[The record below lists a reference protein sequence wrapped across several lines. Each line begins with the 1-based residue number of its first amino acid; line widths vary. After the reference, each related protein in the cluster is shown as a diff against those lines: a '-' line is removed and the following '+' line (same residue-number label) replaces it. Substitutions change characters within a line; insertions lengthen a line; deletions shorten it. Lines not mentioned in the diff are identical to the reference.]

1 MERGKRTSARMRMR
15 TPLRNENEKLAGYLR
30 RLFGATAE
38 QEGRHGNSGK
48 ASDRRQEDVMKYAGN
63 ANRDLT
69 RQRKISKSRY

>member
-38 QEGRHGNSGK
+38 QEGRHGNSQK
-48 ASDRRQEDVMKYAGN
+48 ASD
-63 ANRDLT
+63 
-69 RQRKISKSRY
+69 